1 MGDLGL
7 TVTDGKVATP
17 VPLDAS
23 NFAQNQRRAKTAGR
37 RLGTGAS
44 GMLPELGVWDKNS
57 ANGMTG
63 TIAST
68 TVLDIMTFFMR
79 TTVGINKAEDAGGW
93 MPKSGSPMHCIE
105 SSQRRWPDISYFA
118 AGSAKGSCAS
128 QVQ

>member
-23 NFAQNQRRAKTAGR
+23 NSAQNQQRAKTAGR

-105 SSQRRWPDISYFA
+105 SSQRRSDISYFA